1 MNKEPE
7 FKILSV
13 TPTLIE
19 VEFIRPETYNQ
30 EFNIGNYILHNS

>member
-1 MNKEPE
+1 MSLKPE

-19 VEFIRPETYNQ
+19 VEFIRPEK
-30 EFNIGNYILHNS
+30 FNF